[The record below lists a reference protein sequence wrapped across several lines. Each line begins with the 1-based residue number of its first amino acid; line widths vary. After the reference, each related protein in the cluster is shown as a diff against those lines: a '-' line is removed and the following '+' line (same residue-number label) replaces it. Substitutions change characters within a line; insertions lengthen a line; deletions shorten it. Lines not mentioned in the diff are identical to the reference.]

1 MFENKIKGHTKFS
14 HNDVVRIKE
23 IGRLPPGHP
32 DRDVKLCADTFGC
45 APETIRKIWRGDTF
59 RSTGLRVEAEIKQAV
74 PPSPEQI
81 AEWQRMADE
90 AVERKSSHMPVQGVK
105 LPWE

>member
-1 MFENKIKGHTKFS
+1 MFGHKIKGHTKFS
-14 HNDVVRIKE
+14 HDDVVRIKE

-32 DRDVKLCADTFGC
+32 DRDAKLCADAFGC
-45 APETIRKIWRGDTF
+45 APETVRKIWRGDTF
-59 RSTGLRVEAEIKQAV
+59 RTTGLRVDAEIKAIEQ
-74 PPSPEQI
+74 PSPEQI

-90 AVERKSSHMPVQGVK
+90 AVARKAGADVKVK